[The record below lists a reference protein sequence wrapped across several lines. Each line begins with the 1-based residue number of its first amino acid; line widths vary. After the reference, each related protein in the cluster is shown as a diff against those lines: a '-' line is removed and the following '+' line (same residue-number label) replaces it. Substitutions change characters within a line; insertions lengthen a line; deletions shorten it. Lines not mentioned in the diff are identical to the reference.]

1 MTRPQQTDMHKDIE
15 RYDIVAV
22 NFNGS
27 KYTLSSRAEVMR
39 MPMAAGDSWVFHD
52 IESHAIHHV
61 SEGCTITLI
70 ERKDANRLQ

>member
-1 MTRPQQTDMHKDIE
+1 MHKDIE

-27 KYTLSSRAEVMR
+27 KYTLSSRAEVLR

-52 IESHAIHHV
+52 V
-61 SEGCTITLI
+61 SEGCTITLL
-70 ERKDANRLQ
+70 EKNDANK